1 MISGIGPDSE
11 GVAVPSE
18 RFTGLAAV
26 LEAVRSDEGITQPL
40 LVDRVGLGRSVVAQR
55 VAELVATGLVAS
67 NGLGPSTGGRAPR
80 RLRLRGEAGYVMGV
94 DMATNELLVAVSDLA
109 GNLLATR
116 HEEGD
121 VSDGPE
127 VMFAQVER
135 MGDALLDETGARD
148 NLWSIGLGMPG
159 PVAFGDGGV
168 TAMPTM
174 SDWNRFPS
182 RSHLAA
188 RWDAPVWM
196 DNRVNLSALGERRVN
211 PVAAASQH
219 TIYLGGGEAIGAA
232 VVVDGRLYRGA
243 NGLAGEIGHVPV
255 SEARDVVCRC
265 GNVGCLDAVAG
276 RAALVRDGRLLAET
290 GQSPALAGVLAH
302 TGSIRPMD
310 VTMAAD
316 RGDPAAR
323 ALLQRSARLLGDSL
337 ATLVSVFN
345 PDLVI
350 LGGGMARAS
359 AHLIAA
365 IREAIYRRALP
376 SATQDLR
383 IEPSAVDMEIAGVI
397 GAVQFAV
404 DQIFAPEHLSLWLD
418 HRSPAGRPEV
428 ARSGRLAAI
437 A

>member
-1 MISGIGPDSE
+1 M
-11 GVAVPSE
+11 PSE

-26 LEAVRSDEGITQPL
+26 LDAIRSEEGITQPVL
-40 LVDRVGLGRSVVAQR
+40 TERVGLGRSVVAQR
-55 VAELVATGLVAS
+55 VGELESLGLVET

-80 RLRLRGEAGYVMGV
+80 RLRLRAESGFVLGV
-94 DMATNELLVAVSDLA
+94 DIATNELLVAVSDLA
-109 GNLLATR
+109 GNLLATL
-116 HEEGD
+116 HESSD

-127 VMFAQVER
+127 AIFTAVER
-135 MGDALLDETGARD
+135 MADELLDETGARD
-148 NLWSIGLGMPG
+148 NLWSVGLGMPG
-159 PVAFGDGGV
+159 PVAFDDGDA

-174 SDWNRFPS
+174 PEWDRFPT
-182 RSHLAA
+182 RARLAG
-188 RWDAPVWM
+188 RWSAPVWM

-211 PVAAASQH
+211 PVAAASRH
-219 TIYLGGGEAIGAA
+219 TIDLGGGESIGAA

-243 NGLAGEIGHVPV
+243 RGLAGEIGHVPV
-255 SEARDVVCRC
+255 PEAADTVCRC

-290 GQSPALAGVLAH
+290 GQSPALAAILAAN
-302 TGSIRPMD
+302 GAIRPVD
-310 VTMAAD
+310 VTVAAD
-316 RGDPAAR
+316 KGDPAAK
-323 ALLQRSARLLGDSL
+323 ALLHRSARVLGNSL

-350 LGGGMARAS
+350 LGGGMARAR

-365 IREAIYRRALP
+365 IREAIYSRALP

-404 DQIFAPEHLSLWLD
+404 DQVFAPERLPLWLD

-428 ARSGRLAAI
+428 GGILPLAAT

>member
-1 MISGIGPDSE
+1 
-11 GVAVPSE
+11 VPSE
-18 RFTGLAAV
+18 RFTGLSAV
-26 LEAVRSDEGITQPL
+26 LEAVRSEEGITQPAL
-40 LVDRVGLGRSVVAQR
+40 TERVGLGRSVVAQR
-55 VAELVATGLVAS
+55 VAELETAGLVEPA
-67 NGLGPSTGGRAPR
+67 GLGPSTGGRAPR
-80 RLRLRGEAGYVMGV
+80 QLRLRAEAGHVLGV
-94 DMATNELLVAVSDLA
+94 DIATNELLVAVSDLR

-116 HEEGD
+116 HEESD
-121 VSDGPE
+121 VSNGPE
-127 VMFAQVER
+127 AIFTAVER

-148 NLWSIGLGMPG
+148 SLWSVGLGMPG
-159 PVAFGDGGV
+159 AVAFDDGDA

-174 SDWNRFPS
+174 PDWDRFPT
-182 RSHLAA
+182 RRRLAA
-188 RWDAPVWM
+188 RWTAPVWM

-211 PVAAASQH
+211 PLAAASQH

-243 NGLAGEIGHVPV
+243 RGLAGEIGHVPV
-255 SEARDVVCRC
+255 LGAGDAPCRC

-290 GQSPALAGVLAH
+290 GQSPALAAILAA
-302 TGSIRPMD
+302 TGTLRPAD
-310 VTMAAD
+310 ITSAAD
-316 RGDPAAR
+316 KDDPAAR
-323 ALLQRSARLLGDSL
+323 ALLQRSARLLGNSL

-359 AHLIAA
+359 AHLIAT
-365 IREAIYRRALP
+365 IRETIYRRALP

-418 HRSPAGRPEV
+418 RRSPTGGLEGAGF
-428 ARSGRLAAI
+428 GGLAAT